1 MSETRRFPPRPFPPP
16 DWRNAKTYHPLLSL
30 DRAAWAWQWLKRNP
44 EFVASAR
51 QGRRRPRP
59 LPGPHPAPR
68 NGGDADAAAG
78 PPLGCPVS
86 RTRPRIWCS
95 GRVPTRPSS

>member
-16 DWRNAKTYHPLLSL
+16 DWRNAKTYRPLLSL

-44 EFVASAR
+44 EFLVSAH
-51 QGRRRPRP
+51 QGRRSPRR

-68 NGGDADAAAG
+68 IVATLT
-78 PPLGCPVS
+78 PLLD
-86 RTRPRIWCS
+86 PRW
-95 GRVPTRPSS
+95 GVLFRG